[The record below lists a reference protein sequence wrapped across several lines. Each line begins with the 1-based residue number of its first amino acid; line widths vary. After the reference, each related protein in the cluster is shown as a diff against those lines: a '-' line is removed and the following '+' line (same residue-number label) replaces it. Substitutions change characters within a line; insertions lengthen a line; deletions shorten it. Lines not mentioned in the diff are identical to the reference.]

1 MARRDFR
8 QFGLADS
15 IVRRRGERSEWLD
28 QLDAALDWPALE
40 TIVAGIYASRE
51 GGLAYPLL
59 TYVKLLLLQQWYG
72 LSDEGLEAAVDDRL
86 SFLRFAGI
94 PLAESVPDHSSV
106 WRFREQLARRGL
118 AARLLAEV
126 NRQLDAKGLILRR
139 GTLIDATILEA
150 AVRPPGGDA
159 GEVSGR
165 DPQAGWTRK
174 NGRSRFGYKAHAAVD
189 EGSGIV
195 REAVMTPA
203 DVHDSVPADD
213 LVQGDEGAV
222 YADKAY
228 DSEARRAG
236 LRARG
241 IEPRIMHKA
250 RRNRPLKPWQV
261 AFNKAVAPIRA
272 GVERLFGTV
281 KRAYGHRRVRY
292 LGLARN
298 DVQLQ
303 AMCAAINL
311 RRALA
316 LGRIPDPRRRQGRR
330 YPLAPLLL
338 FSVLAV
344 LAGATSYR
352 GILVFIAVHRER
364 LNAVFGA
371 ALRRAPA
378 VNTLRALFLAL
389 DPAELEA
396 AFRQHARE
404 LCDAAPTPGS
414 RTVALDGKTLKRS
427 FDHLNDKA
435 AAHV

>member
-15 IVRRRGERSEWLD
+15 IVQRRGKKTAWLER
-28 QLDAALDWPALE
+28 LDAAIDWAAVE
-40 TIVAGIYASRE
+40 TIVEGIYASRE
-51 GGLAYPLL
+51 GGPAYPLL

-72 LSDEGLEAAVDDRL
+72 LSDEGLEAAVGDRL
-86 SFLRFAGI
+86 SFRRFAGI
-94 PLAESVPDHSSV
+94 PLSESVPDHSSI
-106 WRFREQLARRGL
+106 WRFREELARRDL

-150 AVRPPGGDA
+150 AVRPPTGDA
-159 GEVSGR
+159 GEVSER
-165 DPQAGWTRK
+165 DPQAGWTKK
-174 NGRSRFGYKAHAAVD
+174 NGKSRFGYEAHAAVD

-195 REAVMTPA
+195 RGATLTPA
-203 DVHDSVPADD
+203 DVHDSIPADD
-213 LVQGDEGAV
+213 LVQGDEQAV

-236 LRARG
+236 LRERG

-272 GVERLFGTV
+272 GVERLFGTM

-303 AMCAAINL
+303 ALCAAINL

-316 LGRIPDPRRRQGRR
+316 LG
-330 YPLAPLLL
+330 LA
-338 FSVLAV
+338 
-344 LAGATSYR
+344 
-352 GILVFIAVHRER
+352 
-364 LNAVFGA
+364 
-371 ALRRAPA
+371 
-378 VNTLRALFLAL
+378 
-389 DPAELEA
+389 
-396 AFRQHARE
+396 
-404 LCDAAPTPGS
+404 
-414 RTVALDGKTLKRS
+414 
-427 FDHLNDKA
+427 
-435 AAHV
+435 

>member
-8 QFGLADS
+8 QLGLADS
-15 IVRRRGERSEWLD
+15 IVRRRGKKTAWLE

-86 SFLRFAGI
+86 SFRRFAGI
-94 PLAESVPDHSSV
+94 PLAESVPDHSSI
-106 WRFREQLARRGL
+106 WRFREQLARHGL
-118 AARLLAEV
+118 AEKLLAEV
-126 NRQLDAKGLILRR
+126 NRQLDARGLILRR

-159 GEVSGR
+159 GEVSPR
-165 DPQAGWTRK
+165 DPQAGWTKK
-174 NGRSRFGYKAHAAVD
+174 NGKSRFGYKAHIAVD

-195 REAVMTPA
+195 RQAVMTPA

-213 LVQGDEGAV
+213 LVQGDEEAV

-228 DSEARRAG
+228 DDAARRKR
-236 LRARG
+236 LRAQG
-241 IEPRIMHKA
+241 IEPRIMYQA
-250 RRNRPLKPWQV
+250 RRNRPLRPWQT

-272 GVERLFGTV
+272 GVERLFATM
-281 KRAYGHRRVRY
+281 KRTYCYRQVRY

-316 LGRIPDPRRRQGRR
+316 LG
-330 YPLAPLLL
+330 LA
-338 FSVLAV
+338 
-344 LAGATSYR
+344 
-352 GILVFIAVHRER
+352 
-364 LNAVFGA
+364 
-371 ALRRAPA
+371 
-378 VNTLRALFLAL
+378 
-389 DPAELEA
+389 
-396 AFRQHARE
+396 
-404 LCDAAPTPGS
+404 
-414 RTVALDGKTLKRS
+414 
-427 FDHLNDKA
+427 
-435 AAHV
+435 